1 MDGVAARC
9 VVSIPGVVYLP
20 FLYVLQGTAFAGAH
34 VLFYNHGHTGL
45 HVLGAVVVAAVVASP
60 AAMYYALLRRVP
72 ECAEAVRDPRL
83 QAPGD
88 EDPAFPE
95 LRVKE
100 GLGRGVYQACFG
112 EDILVSVSEKWWVA
126 EHYGVVFD
134 RLRVDKAWFVGVE
147 MARAVVLGLLS
158 TWTPSSLPACDVRNF
173 TLFAVLLTHLAL
185 LLWHRPYIAALTNV
199 VNVVVAVAVAASM
212 GAVVV
217 GMALRHGPEDGA
229 MQNGASLL
237 WVATV
242 CVQAKIVWD
251 LGTRGYD
258 IVSGR
263 QRVVRRGWRGHPRT
277 RHHAPVDFRELIS
290 VSRDGSSKGL
300 SRQEPS
306 ALATSLLDSAKPGS
320 IREYVPRSPKTA
332 CGFDSL
338 FVHGYRSADSRG
350 VRSPAGDSPS
360 SAAAN
365 SPTKT
370 FGDTGPECVPQSKV
384 LKGPNRP
391 SPLAEERPVSWSEQE
406 RKVPSPGGGP
416 LSPVS
421 PLRSF
426 SPKGSYSRA
435 KFVALAPLARAGSP
449 TAPPKPNA
457 TPNPL
462 SEAKAPASY
471 VKPNLLTS
479 RLDVPEMVQPSFM
492 PSFN

>member
-263 QRVVRRGWRGHPRT
+263 QRVVRRGWRCVRPDDDAYVECEAQSEGPLTFHSGT
-277 RHHAPVDFRELIS
+277 SALDGNTLDTALVFGS
-290 VSRDGSSKGL
+290 VRSGATARKATYGDGMT
-300 SRQEPS
+300 PS
-306 ALATSLLDSAKPGS
+306 ALPVLPLPSASPLPPFSSAVNGSTTPLRTVPGSPVVNSSALAKPSLIQS
-320 IREYVPRSPKTA
+320 IS
-332 CGFDSL
+332 GWS
-338 FVHGYRSADSRG
+338 
-350 VRSPAGDSPS
+350 SPA
-360 SAAAN
+360 
-365 SPTKT
+365 
-370 FGDTGPECVPQSKV
+370 SK
-384 LKGPNRP
+384 
-391 SPLAEERPVSWSEQE
+391 
-406 RKVPSPGGGP
+406 
-416 LSPVS
+416 
-421 PLRSF
+421 
-426 SPKGSYSRA
+426 
-435 KFVALAPLARAGSP
+435 
-449 TAPPKPNA
+449 
-457 TPNPL
+457 
-462 SEAKAPASY
+462 
-471 VKPNLLTS
+471 
-479 RLDVPEMVQPSFM
+479 PSFR
-492 PSFN
+492 